1 MQHLL
6 NLLAGLGESLGA
18 LGSAPQ
24 YSYPQRGDRRADAAA
39 IRGDFRQVGD
49 DLDKTAR
56 RALNDHHKNDSGRS
70 HGKVHHRPNQG

>member
-24 YSYPQRGDRRADAAA
+24 YRYPRLGDRRADLDHL
-39 IRGDFRQVGD
+39 RSDMGRVGQ
-49 DLDKTAR
+49 DLRNTAK
-56 RALNDHHKNDSGRS
+56 RALSNDSGRS
-70 HGKVHHRPNQG
+70 HGAIDNSPNPR